1 MLDERMSVSYPDGF
15 EASDG
20 HIYITYDRER
30 GCEESAE
37 KALSKA
43 REVLYARFTE
53 KDVLAGELISK
64 GSFLKKIISALGA
77 YDGDA
82 EALYKK

>member
-1 MLDERMSVSYPDGF
+1 MDE
-15 EASDG
+15 
-20 HIYITYDRER
+20 
-30 GCEESAE
+30 
-37 KALSKA
+37 SKD
-43 REVLYARFTE
+43 LNFTE
-53 KDVLAGELISK
+53 KDVLAGELVSK